1 MFETHEIKGTDKV
14 SIRVPGIDEWSLS
27 DLKKCCK
34 KNKVKGYTKMSKKQL
49 QEAVK
54 EIVRGITERK

>member
-1 MFETHEIKGTDKV
+1 MFETQEIKGTDKV
-14 SIRVPGIDEWSLS
+14 SIRIPGIDEWSLS
-27 DLKKCCK
+27 ELKYCCK

-54 EIVRGITERK
+54 EIVKSVSESK